1 MFQLCLLYPRIGSL
15 FNVCFFVYLSAILQS
30 AIGLFITM
38 FGSLLL
44 HYKECKTFMSLLLGS
59 GIGGI
64 VGGVIIFIAG
74 GLGIASYKDRKKIWK
89 AGCYLTFSIAS
100 CCLSF
105 LGIITYAA
113 VMDSIARYSQFI

>member
-44 HYKECKTFMSLLLGS
+44 HYKECKTFMSL
-59 GIGGI
+59 IGGI

-105 LGIITYAA
+105 LGIITYA
-113 VMDSIARYSQFI
+113 RYSQFI